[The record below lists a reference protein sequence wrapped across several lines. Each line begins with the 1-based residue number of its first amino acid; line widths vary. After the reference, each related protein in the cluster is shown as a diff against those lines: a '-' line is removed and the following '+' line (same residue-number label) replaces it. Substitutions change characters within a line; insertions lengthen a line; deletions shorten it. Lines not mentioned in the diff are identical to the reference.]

1 LALIRLRRAE
11 PSFGPPTALIALL
24 SLLTFAPACAYALS
38 QDAAEKSDSSD
49 PGQSAYAAGRFV
61 DALRIWRPRA
71 EQGDARAAFG
81 LGLLYDLGEGVG
93 QDAAA
98 AYGWYRR
105 AAEAGYVLAEFNL
118 AVLCD
123 SGVGTAR
130 NATEAAL
137 WYARAAA
144 HGYARAEYDLAQL
157 YQAGEGVPR
166 NLDMAAS
173 WYAAA
178 AAHGLSAA
186 ARKVASL
193 REERSQAAVSPDPA
207 KLTLVPAVP
216 TEPPDKVASVRDERQ
231 GAVSPNAAKPTLV
244 PAVPT
249 GPSVTSVSGTGES
262 VQVELSWAAPAQPV
276 PVDFFVQVLAL
287 DTAGAHHRAF
297 TSFLKRSAV
306 LVSLPRIPANYA
318 WRVYTVA
325 ASVPDYVPSAW
336 SYFSTR

>member
-1 LALIRLRRAE
+1 MALIRGGIGPSR
-11 PSFGPPTALIALL
+11 SFGSPAALIILL
-24 SLLTFAPACAYALS
+24 ILLTFAPACGYAVS
-38 QDAAEKSDSSD
+38 QDAKEESDSSD
-49 PGQSAYAAGRFV
+49 PGQSAYAAGRFI

-81 LGLLYDLGEGVG
+81 LGLLYDVGEGVG

-98 AYGWYRR
+98 AYSWYRR

-118 AVLCD
+118 AVMYD
-123 SGVGTAR
+123 SGTGAAR
-130 NATEAAL
+130 NTTEAAL

-144 HGYARAEYDLAQL
+144 HGYARAEYDLGQL
-157 YQAGEGVPR
+157 YQAGDGVPR

-193 REERSQAAVSPDPA
+193 REERQAVVSPYAA
-207 KLTLVPAVP
+207 KP
-216 TEPPDKVASVRDERQ
+216 TGPPDEVASLREERQ
-231 GAVSPNAAKPTLV
+231 GAVSPYAAKPTLA
-244 PAVPT
+244 PAIPT
-249 GPSVTSVSGTGES
+249 GPSVTSGPGES
-262 VQVELSWAAPAQPV
+262 VQVELSWAAPAEPL

-287 DTAGAHHRAF
+287 DTAGAHHPAF

-306 LVSLPRIPANYA
+306 LVSLPRAPANYA

>member
-1 LALIRLRRAE
+1 MVAIPSAI
-11 PSFGPPTALIALL
+11 PSFFIRPR
-24 SLLTFAPACAYALS
+24 
-38 QDAAEKSDSSD
+38 KSEPRLCFPVAD
-49 PGQSAYAAGRFV
+49 PGQSAYAAGRFI

-98 AYGWYRR
+98 AYDWYRR
-105 AAEAGYVLAEFNL
+105 AAEAGYVLAEFNIY
-118 AVLCD
+118 VLCD
-123 SGVGTAR
+123 SGTGTTR
-130 NATEAAL
+130 NPTEAAL

-178 AAHGLSAA
+178 AGHGLSAA
-186 ARKVASL
+186 ALKLASL
-193 REERSQAAVSPDPA
+193 REERRQATSTAAANP
-207 KLTLVPAVP
+207 TLAPAVP
-216 TEPPDKVASVRDERQ
+216 TDAS
-231 GAVSPNAAKPTLV
+231 A
-244 PAVPT
+244 
-249 GPSVTSVSGTGES
+249 SGTGKS
-262 VQVELSWAAPAQPV
+262 VQIELSWAAPAQPV
-276 PVDFFVQVLAL
+276 PVEFFVQVLAL
-287 DTAGAHHRAF
+287 DTGGAHRVF
-297 TSFLKRSAV
+297 TSFSKQSAV
-306 LVSLPRIPANYA
+306 LVSLPRVPAVYA

-325 ASVPDYVPSAW
+325 ASVPDYAPSAW